1 MHGAIPINLSA
12 NSATEHTERKKGT
25 TMNNT
30 EQVICGCCY
39 CGQDII
45 ESEMDNKLIGD
56 HHIYKCGELKSIEL
70 FHLDCVEQSLSP

>member
-1 MHGAIPINLSA
+1 
-12 NSATEHTERKKGT
+12 
-25 TMNNT
+25 MNNT